1 MIEQQ
6 RELQAAVALLVEEKR
21 RHAEAIAPMLSEIDR
36 LAYAIIGAVVA
47 SNPALIERVPA
58 EKLSKARC
66 TLTNAASTGG
76 HSSLQQAAQQ
86 FDADIRSVQR

>member
-47 SNPALIERVPA
+47 SNPALIERTPA
-58 EKLSKARC
+58 ERLSKARC
-66 TLTNAASTGG
+66 TLMGAARTGG